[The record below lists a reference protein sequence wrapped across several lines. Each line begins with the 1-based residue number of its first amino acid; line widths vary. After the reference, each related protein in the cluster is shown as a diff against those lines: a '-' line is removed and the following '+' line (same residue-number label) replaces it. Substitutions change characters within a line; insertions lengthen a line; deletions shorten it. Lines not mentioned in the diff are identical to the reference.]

1 MRKFAFFASLFV
13 SSLCFAESNA
23 ERPNLDDPVVRKKII
38 DQAVELIGLRDANE
52 TIQICEREG
61 MKPYT
66 GSGWGVFRH
75 PDGEVKALQ
84 QFRNGKQHGLSTF
97 FYVHGRRE
105 VECFYLND
113 KKNGIR
119 KKLVQQW
126 AN

>member
-1 MRKFAFFASLFV
+1 MRRFALFTSLV
-13 SSLCFAESNA
+13 LTSLCFADTNA
-23 ERPNLDDPVVRKKII
+23 ERPNLDDLEVRKKII
-38 DQAVELIGLRDANE
+38 DQAVELIGLRAANE

-84 QFRNGKQHGLSTF
+84 QFRNGK
-97 FYVHGRRE
+97 
-105 VECFYLND
+105 N
-113 KKNGIR
+113 
-119 KKLVQQW
+119 LVQQW